1 MLKYIRFLSPSDKTM
16 DLLTEL
22 LNFIVAVFKTPALF
36 LGTIAL
42 VGLLALREKVEKIIA
57 GTLRTALGL
66 LILLAGV
73 SVMVNALLPLGQ
85 VASSALKLPPVSVA
99 IGTNKVITELGFE
112 IGLVMVFAFLINVIV
127 ARLSKTFK
135 YIFLTGHLIFWNAV
149 IFTAAF
155 RYIMGL
161 EGWALILAASLFT
174 GFYQV
179 IQPWYTHFFDLEV
192 NNNAGFVLGHSSS
205 LVVLLTSLITKP
217 LGKGRKFRSME
228 ELQFPSYLSWL
239 REPMLMLSA
248 SYFVI
253 YLIVGVLAWSD
264 VLKFA
269 AQAGT
274 HPVVWLILQA
284 LNFGAGFAVLIMGVR
299 MIIAD
304 LIPAFQGIAQ
314 KLIPGA
320 VPALD
325 CPLFF
330 PYGQVS
336 MAYGGIIGMVTMVL
350 FSMIFAGLK
359 YPWFIFAPT
368 MSVWFHG
375 ATAAVYGNKYAG
387 IPGAIIGGVLAGVL
401 MAVGQAI
408 MWPIMGFAIG
418 DFYSWASDTDY
429 VWYPLIVY
437 LISLIT
443 GRK

>member
-1 MLKYIRFLSPSDKTM
+1 M
-16 DLLTEL
+16 DPLTAII
-22 LNFIVAVFKTPALF
+22 NFIVAVFKTPALF
-36 LGTIAL
+36 LGIIAL
-42 VGLLALREKVEKIIA
+42 AGLLALKEKVEKIIS
-57 GTLRTALGL
+57 GTLKTALGL

-73 SVMVNALLPLGQ
+73 NVMVGALTPLGQ
-85 VASSALKLPPVSVA
+85 IAASALKLPPVSVS
-99 IGTNKVITELGFE
+99 IGTNKVISDLGFE
-112 IGLVMVFAFLINVIV
+112 IGLVMVFAFLINAFV
-127 ARLSKTFK
+127 ARISKTFK

-149 IFTAAF
+149 IFTASF
-155 RYIMGL
+155 KYIMGL
-161 EGWALILAASLFT
+161 DGWVLILASSIFT
-174 GFYQV
+174 GLYQI

-192 NNNAGFVLGHSSS
+192 NENSGFVLGHSSS

-217 LGKGRKFRSME
+217 LGKGKKFRSME

-248 SYFVI
+248 SYFII
-253 YLIVGVLAWSD
+253 YLVVGVLAWND
-264 VLKFA
+264 VVSYA
-269 AQAGT
+269 TQAGT
-274 HPVVWLILQA
+274 DPIVWLILQA
-284 LNFGAGFAVLIMGVR
+284 LNFGAGFAILIMGVR

-314 KLIPGA
+314 KIIPGA

-336 MAYGGIIGMVTMVL
+336 MAYGGIIGMITMVI
-350 FSMIFAGLK
+350 FSIIFAGLK

-368 MSVWFHG
+368 MSAWFHG

-387 IPGAIIGGVLAGVL
+387 IPGAILGGIMAGLL

-429 VWYPLIVY
+429 VWYPLIIY
-437 LISLIT
+437 FLSMIF
-443 GRK
+443 GKK

>member
-1 MLKYIRFLSPSDKTM
+1 MEP
-16 DLLTEL
+16 LTEAINL
-22 LNFIVAVFKTPALF
+22 LVAIFKEPAIF
-36 LGTIAL
+36 LGLIAF
-42 VGLLALREKVEKIIA
+42 VGLLALKERVEKIIS
-57 GTLRTALGL
+57 GTLKTALGL

-73 SVMVNALLPLGQ
+73 VVMVDALMPLGQ
-85 VASSALKLPPVSVA
+85 IASAALKLPPVSVE
-99 IGTNKVITELGFE
+99 IGTQKVISELGFE
-112 IGLVMVFAFLINVIV
+112 IGLVMVFAFLLNVIV
-127 ARLSKTFK
+127 ARISKTFK

-155 RYIMGL
+155 KYIMGL
-161 EGWALILAASLFT
+161 EGWALIAAASLFT
-174 GFYQV
+174 GAYQI

-192 NNNAGFVLGHSSS
+192 NENAGFVLGHSSS
-205 LVVLLTSLITKP
+205 LVVLLTALITRP
-217 LGKGRKFRSME
+217 LAKSGRKFKSME
-228 ELQFPSYLSWL
+228 ELTFPRALSWL
-239 REPMLMLSA
+239 REPMLMIAA

-253 YLIVGVLAWSD
+253 YAVVGILAWD
-264 VLKFA
+264 NVVDFA
-269 AQAGT
+269 AKAGK
-274 HPVVWLILQA
+274 HPIVWLVLQA
-284 LNFGAGFAVLIMGVR
+284 LNFAAGFAVLIMGVR
-299 MIIAD
+299 MLISE

-314 KLIPGA
+314 KIVPGA

-336 MAYGGIIGMVTMVL
+336 MAYGGLIGMVTMVVL
-350 FSMIFAGLK
+350 SIFFIGIK
-359 YPWFIFAPT
+359 YPWYIFAPT

-387 IPGAIIGGVLAGVL
+387 VPGAILGGIIAGVL

-437 LISLIT
+437 LLSLVV
-443 GRK
+443 GKR